1 MSTLMIRALTHSLT
15 CSVITIRYCTVLVV
29 LVVCRAGKNKIKT
42 DIYITIP
49 ADACLVPC
57 FSSYLKNPMNSL
69 IPDLLLRHGRPCLR
83 PSRSFQTCVVLPQ
96 LHLTCAHPL
105 LGRHPRQL
113 ACSPI
118 PTQQCRGGK
127 RHFSSRNHLLK
138 QTDAQAPAKR
148 KPARSQSPT
157 SLRRVAAEAQFT
169 RDGFIK
175 RSGKRRFVD
184 PEAHTKQVIALCAAE
199 QYNIPAARRLLRQEG
214 YDVDPFN
221 TGLYPQVIHIQTPN
235 FVVKDPETGQDRPEG
250 VGDVFVFP
258 SGSIVT
264 WNVPETQQQNLVN
277 RILKPAA
284 ENPHLDTIEIEDLE
298 YLEDSSNDTSRII
311 GDTILLGT
319 KATAS
324 SSPEDLTKLDAP
336 ASTYISSTEEYQWSQ
351 QQSPEASAVLAKIAF
366 SSGLARS
373 TKLAVLENLLSS
385 YFSSTRSIPTIL
397 SRGSKLRFTRSF
409 ILRKTGE
416 LLSIRAQLNLYS
428 ELTDS
433 LPDLFW
439 DSPSSLGL
447 SDYYDEV
454 GRALDVN
461 SRIRVLNEKID
472 YASEIASVLRER
484 LSEKHSTDLEWLII
498 FLISIEVVFELWRI
512 WRERNEMKDPESTE
526 ALLKDY
532 LLRQRQRDV

>member
-1 MSTLMIRALTHSLT
+1 MASQSVNKLLRDSVVSTIGRARHSLAT
-15 CSVITIRYCTVLVV
+15 TLGASQQSPLHALRAFRAPSSSLRYSRYPVS
-29 LVVCRAGKNKIKT
+29 KT
-42 DIYITIP
+42 PSHPFGTQK
-49 ADACLVPC
+49 CHL
-57 FSSYLKNPMNSL
+57 STQS
-69 IPDLLLRHGRPCLR
+69 
-83 PSRSFQTCVVLPQ
+83 PSRKHDSQDEV
-96 LHLTCAHPL
+96 
-105 LGRHPRQL
+105 R
-113 ACSPI
+113 
-118 PTQQCRGGK
+118 
-127 RHFSSRNHLLK
+127 
-138 QTDAQAPAKR
+138 AQSTATPAKR
-148 KPARSQSPT
+148 KSQKPN
-157 SLRRVAAEAQFT
+157 SLRRVAVEAQYT

-184 PEAHTKQVIALCAAE
+184 PEAETNQVIAYCTAE
-199 QYNIPAARRLLRQEG
+199 LYNIPVVSRLLKQEG
-214 YDVDPFN
+214 YNVDPFN
-221 TGLYPQVIHIQTPN
+221 TGLYPQVIHVQTPAL
-235 FVVKDPETGQDRPEG
+235 VTPETAEGRSRG

-258 SGSIVT
+258 SGTIVT
-264 WNVPETQQQNLVN
+264 WNVADNVQQDLVN
-277 RILKPAA
+277 RVLLSAA
-284 ENPHLDTIEIEDLE
+284 ESPHLETIEIEDLE

-311 GDTILLGT
+311 GDTIILGT
-319 KATAS
+319 KS
-324 SSPEDLTKLDAP
+324 ISIP
-336 ASTYISSTEEYQWSQ
+336 ASEGTSSAPSEPVQGPAQTQ
-351 QQSPEASAVLAKIAF
+351 EANTVLAKIAF

-385 YFSSTRSIPTIL
+385 YFSSTRSISTIL

-472 YASEIASVLRER
+472 YASEIATVLRER

-498 FLISIEVVFELWRI
+498 FLISVEVVFELWRI
-512 WRERNEMKDPESTE
+512 WRERKEMNDPASTE
-526 ALLKDY
+526 ALLREY
-532 LLRQRQRDV
+532 LIRERLRGDVGTNR